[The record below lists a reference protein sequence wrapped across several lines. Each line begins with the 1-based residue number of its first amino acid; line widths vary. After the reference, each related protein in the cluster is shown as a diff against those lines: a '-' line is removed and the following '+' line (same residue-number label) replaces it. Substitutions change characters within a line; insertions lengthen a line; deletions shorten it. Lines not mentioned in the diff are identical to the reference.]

1 MSEGSA
7 VTASGSCLCG
17 SIRYQVTGPVQNVT
31 ACHCSQCRKQSG
43 HFWASSGAAD
53 EDFELLSEEGLKWYR
68 ASDSAVRG
76 FCGIC
81 GSVLFWKKND
91 EDRMSFSAGSLDTH
105 PGVTLAK
112 NIFTDD
118 KGDYY
123 EIAPKE

>member
-1 MSEGSA
+1 MSDISV

-68 ASDSAVRG
+68 ASDSAIRG
-76 FCGIC
+76 FCGVC